1 MKRIDQ
7 RLARFCLA
15 LALVLGAALAV
26 PAPALASQQVYYLHG
41 DHLGTPRV
49 ATNAANQVV
58 WRHLPTGEPFGAA
71 APEEG
76 PDGNGQATVIH
87 LRFPGQYYDRETGL
101 SYNYFR
107 DYDPRTGR
115 YVQSDPIGLDG
126 GVNTYAYAVANP
138 MLYVDPYGLDITVSF
153 NGSAAAGAGHVGI
166 GVNSSSTVGQR
177 PQAGQNPLPIAL
189 GRDVPGEISP
199 DPNPEVRI
207 VIPTTPQQDQD
218 IQQCIDERTRQ
229 KQNYNLYQNN
239 CAQFVGQ
246 CLRAGGL
253 SVPQTLYPRTIFS
266 DLQRRY
272 GGPR

>member
-71 APEEG
+71 APEED

-115 YVQSDPIGLDG
+115 YVQSDPVGLDG
-126 GVNTYAYAVANP
+126 GINTYSYVGGNP
-138 MLYVDPYGLDITVSF
+138 LSKIDPTGEFGLP
-153 NGSAAAGAGHVGI
+153 GAAGAAAFNFFTQFGTNLYLTDGDWRRALRCVDFGDVLI
-166 GVNSSSTVGQR
+166 SG
-177 PQAGQNPLPIAL
+177 AL
-189 GRDVPGEISP
+189 G
-199 DPNPEVRI
+199 
-207 VIPTTPQQDQD
+207 
-218 IQQCIDERTRQ
+218 
-229 KQNYNLYQNN
+229 
-239 CAQFVGQ
+239 FVGPSFISNVLGGKAGPAGLTAAQ
-246 CLRAGGL
+246 NRYLYFTTSLPVGYSLKNGIPPLRVADDCECRGL
-253 SVPQTLYPRTIFS
+253 NLGTVLSAVAH
-266 DLQRRY
+266 
-272 GGPR
+272 

>member
-71 APEEG
+71 APEED

-87 LRFPGQYYDRETGL
+87 LRFPGQYFDRETGL

-115 YVQSDPIGLDG
+115 YVQSDPVGLDG
-126 GVNTYAYAVANP
+126 GINTYSYVGGNP
-138 MLYVDPYGLDITVSF
+138 VSYVDPTGEQATLSWCLGGPAGCTVGVGALILMSPP
-153 NGSAAAGAGHVGI
+153 GQQALKAAGKAVADLCKSDDDNDPCDVILDKGQLKAAGIRGREHEVK
-166 GVNSSSTVGQR
+166 SDE
-177 PQAGQNPLPIAL
+177 L
-189 GRDVPGEISP
+189 GTNRNLSKFDLCGCKDGRVVVKAHGCKGPVISVT
-199 DPNPEVRI
+199 DYRW
-207 VIPTTPQQDQD
+207 
-218 IQQCIDERTRQ
+218 
-229 KQNYNLYQNN
+229 K
-239 CAQFVGQ
+239 
-246 CLRAGGL
+246 
-253 SVPQTLYPRTIFS
+253 
-266 DLQRRY
+266 
-272 GGPR
+272 